1 MHLKLISHFKIDRI
15 LICFFLCFPAVFLES
30 KDHKALTLLRAVGP
44 DWMARQNGGVWA
56 ICTPVKTQMRRR
68 RRLLL
73 RVCQLNSWKIEI
85 ENLLGIIQSP
95 ECQVQTKLD

>member
-1 MHLKLISHFKIDRI
+1 
-15 LICFFLCFPAVFLES
+15 V
-30 KDHKALTLLRAVGP
+30 
-44 DWMARQNGGVWA
+44 
-56 ICTPVKTQMRRR
+56 
-68 RRLLL
+68 